1 MYNLP
6 DSTKLQ
12 KQLPKK
18 AIYSKF
24 EMKASQRESFDSDIA
39 RIDIVGVISPATIP
53 ALAVGESVKEFY
65 VLNVQLKRSEYD
77 NKNTELL
84 SKLIPQKM
92 ILALQFEEKVQ
103 FVIHHTK
110 QISSVWQH
118 VEEATLILSGLNLD
132 IVWENLVK
140 EIGKISVENGKTLI
154 EQIAENEQKAKLL
167 AKINS
172 LERKMTSEKQP
183 RRKRE
188 YFEQIKNLK
197 KKL

>member
-24 EMKASQRESFDSDIA
+24 EMKASQRESFDADIS
-39 RIDIVGVISPATIP
+39 RIDIIGVVSPATIP
-53 ALAVGESVKEFY
+53 ALAVGETVKEFY

-77 NKNTELL
+77 KKNIELL

-103 FVIHHTK
+103 YVIHHTK
-110 QISSVWQH
+110 PISSVWKP
-118 VEEATLILSGLNLD
+118 VEEAVLILSGLNLD

-140 EIGKISVENGKTLI
+140 EIGKISVKDGRTLI
-154 EQIAENEQKAKLL
+154 EKKGENEQKGKLL
-167 AKINS
+167 SKING
-172 LERKMTSEKQP
+172 LERKMASEKQP

-188 YFEQIKNLK
+188 YFEQIKNIKNL
-197 KKL
+197 L

>member
-110 QISSVWQH
+110 QISSVWQP

>member
-24 EMKASQRESFDSDIA
+24 EMKATQRESFDSDIA

-110 QISSVWQH
+110 QISSVWQP

-183 RRKRE
+183 HRKRE

>member
-6 DSTKLQ
+6 DSTILQ

-18 AIYSKF
+18 TIYSKF
-24 EMKASQRESFDSDIA
+24 EMKASQRENFDADIA
-39 RIDIVGVISPATIP
+39 RIDIVGVVSPATIP
-53 ALAVGESVKEFY
+53 ALVVGEAVKEFY
-65 VLNVQLKRSEYD
+65 VLNVELKRSEYD
-77 NKNTELL
+77 NKNIELL

-92 ILALQFEEKVQ
+92 ILALVFEDKVK

-110 QISSVWQH
+110 LISSVWQP
-118 VEEATLILSGLNLD
+118 VQEATLILSGLNLD

-140 EIGKISVENGKTLI
+140 KIGKISVENGRTLI
-154 EQIAENEQKAKLL
+154 EQITENEQKAKLL
-167 AKINS
+167 AKINA
-172 LERKMTSEKQP
+172 LERKMTCEKQP
-183 RRKRE
+183 HRKRE